1 MRPNEAPMEGAMA
14 VLTTP
19 ATEVADDLV
28 TPADGRGD
36 ASARFVQTAEAVAAG
51 IGADHAIAILCVER
65 ESSSRSKVQLEA
77 FGARGHGL

>member
-28 TPADGRGD
+28 TTR
-36 ASARFVQTAEAVAAG
+36 
-51 IGADHAIAILCVER
+51 
-65 ESSSRSKVQLEA
+65 
-77 FGARGHGL
+77 